1 MRKLVLNKA
10 LTIVVS
16 ALLLTLFVSTSCKQ
30 ERRQAQKVANDF
42 MTHYLSDSQIRGCHF
57 SKLDSSMV
65 VSDSIL
71 EQLRTKA
78 RNNEMFNN
86 DITFDESK
94 AKLPIYYISATYSD
108 QEGTEHRITFY
119 LNSSLDHVISVKAY

>member
-16 ALLLTLFVSTSCKQ
+16 ALLLTLFVSTSCNP
-30 ERRQAQKVANDF
+30 ERRQARKVAIDF
-42 MTHYLSDSQIRGCHF
+42 MTHYLSDSQIRRCHF
-57 SKLDSSMV
+57 SKLDSTKV
-65 VSDSIL
+65 ISDDIL

-94 AKLPIYYISATYSD
+94 AKLPIYYISSTYSD
-108 QEGTEHRITFY
+108 KEGTEHRITFY
-119 LNSSLDHVISVKAY
+119 LNPSLDNVISVKAY